1 MAVQDSA
8 QYLTSLFGLQGKTV
22 LITGGTRGIGAGLTV
37 ALASAGADIILL
49 QRDPS
54 TATTVKDKVRA
65 LGRKCDSYACD
76 LGQKEQLR
84 EIIPAICERDGRNV
98 DILVNCGGLQHRSP
112 AVDFAE
118 DKWDEVIQ
126 VNLTASF
133 ILARSLAK
141 HWLSSPSPSPPPP
154 PQNPTPTKRKI
165 INIASVLTFSGSLN
179 VCAYVATKGAI
190 GQLTKA
196 LSNEWMGQGICVNA
210 LAPGYIATDLTEGI
224 RNSEER
230 EKAILGRVPAGRWGS
245 PGDLEG
251 AVVYL
256 ASRASDFVS
265 GEIHVVDG
273 GFMGS

>member
-1 MAVQDSA
+1 MAVQGSA
-8 QYLTSLFGLQGKTV
+8 QYLTSLFDLQGKTA

-37 ALASAGADIILL
+37 ALASAGADVILL

-54 TATTVKDKVRA
+54 TGGTVKDRVRA
-65 LGRKCDSYACD
+65 LGRACDSYACD
-76 LGQKEQLR
+76 LGDRQQVR
-84 EIIPAICERDGRNV
+84 NIVPAICERDSRNV
-98 DILVNCGGLQHRSP
+98 DILVNCGGVQHRSP

-141 HWLSSPSPSPPPP
+141 LWLSSPTPPGPD
-154 PQNPTPTKRKI
+154 KKKI
-165 INIASVLTFSGSLN
+165 INIASVLTFSGSAEI
-179 VCAYVATKGAI
+179 CAYVATKGAI
-190 GQLTKA
+190 GQLTKT
-196 LSNEWMGQGICVNA
+196 LSNEWMGKGICVTA
-210 LAPGYIATDLTEGI
+210 LAPGYIATELTEGI
-224 RNSEER
+224 RTSEEK
-230 EKAILGRVPAGRWGS
+230 EALILGRVPAGRWGL
-245 PGDLEG
+245 PEDLAG

-273 GFMGS
+273 GFCGR